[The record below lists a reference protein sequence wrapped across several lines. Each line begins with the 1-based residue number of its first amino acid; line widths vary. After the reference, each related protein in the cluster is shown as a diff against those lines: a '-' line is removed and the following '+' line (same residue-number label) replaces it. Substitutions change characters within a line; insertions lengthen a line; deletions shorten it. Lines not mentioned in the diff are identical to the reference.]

1 MKLNIEDL
9 RQHYTSLS
17 DEALRAIDRNELVEI
32 ARQCY
37 DQELAQREPLKK
49 KPDLP
54 KPAVRATPLSEPE
67 HEEDMQ
73 EVTEDELE
81 EEGGEDPPEWLE
93 EAACVCTFAMFTGS
107 GASVDAENARDVLT
121 EAGIPCHV
129 TLRRIDP
136 SQSPPPRSEYRV
148 MVPGGLN
155 LDAASVL
162 DKEIFNAEIE
172 SEWRAHFAVL
182 SDEDLLGVNQEVL
195 FAGLL
200 DRVER
205 VRRAYHEEVARRR
218 KNSSQ

>member
-1 MKLNIEDL
+1 MKLNIEEL
-9 RQHYTSLS
+9 RRHYASLS
-17 DEALRAIDRNELVEI
+17 DEALREIDRTELVEI

-37 DQELAQREPLKK
+37 DQELALREPLKK
-49 KPDLP
+49 KADLA
-54 KPAVRATPLSEPE
+54 KPAVRATPLDENE
-67 HEEDMQ
+67 QQEDME
-73 EVTEDELE
+73 EVAEDELE
-81 EEGGEDPPEWLE
+81 EDGGGDAPEWLE
-93 EAACVCTFAMFTGS
+93 EAACVCTFAMFTG
-107 GASVDAENARDVLT
+107 GRASVDAENARDVLT

-129 TLRRIDP
+129 TLHRIDP
-136 SQSPPPRSEYRV
+136 DLSPPPRSEYRV

-155 LDAASVL
+155 LDAARVL

-172 SEWRAHFAVL
+172 AEWRAHFSVL

-218 KNSSQ
+218 KSGNQ